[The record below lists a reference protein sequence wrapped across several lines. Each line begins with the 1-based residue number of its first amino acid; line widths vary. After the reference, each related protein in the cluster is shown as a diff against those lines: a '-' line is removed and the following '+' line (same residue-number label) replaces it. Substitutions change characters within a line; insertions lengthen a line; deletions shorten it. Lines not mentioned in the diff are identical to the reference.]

1 MGFLL
6 GIGAAQKAAAKS
18 TDGKSTARRYPVI
31 SIVVVIL
38 LAAVDSWVARSG
50 SEPPSSLS
58 AADEGGAV
66 ALPQGME
73 V

>member
-18 TDGKSTARRYPVI
+18 TDGSIARRYPVI

-38 LAAVDSWVARSG
+38 LALLIVGLLVLVVNHQAV
-50 SEPPSSLS
+50 
-58 AADEGGAV
+58 
-66 ALPQGME
+66 
-73 V
+73 